1 MEPFKDLNSQKLK
14 KMSERELRALCSFIR
29 QFLLDNISKTGGHLS
44 SNLGVVEVTVALH
57 RVFDVPKDK
66 IIFDVGHQS
75 YVHKILTGRAGRFP
89 TLRQYEGLSGYQK
102 RSESPADPW
111 ESGHSSTSIS
121 AAIGLAAARDLKK
134 EDFEVISVI
143 GDGALSGGLALEAL
157 NDLGAQQRKVIVV
170 FNDNNM
176 SISANHA
183 GFEQRI
189 TRMRTSDFYRN
200 VKKEIH
206 GSLKKNDLGKGLL
219 GALHHSKE
227 YLKNRLVDA
236 PLFEG
241 FSLDYLG
248 PVDGHN
254 LNELIRAFEAAKEHD
269 GPIVV
274 HVVTRK
280 GKGYSYA
287 ENDKVGKWHGVG
299 PFDLATGQMRS
310 SLAPD
315 MLTWSEIIS
324 RSLMELAVRDPEI
337 VAITPAMANGSK
349 LLEFAKRYPDRFF
362 DCGIAEEHAMTMAAG
377 MAQGGIKPFVSVYSS
392 FLQRAFD
399 QVSHD
404 VARMDLPV
412 VVGIDRAGLVGD
424 DGDTHQGIF
433 DIAFLRTVPG
443 IVLSQPKDAL
453 EARGLLKLGFASH
466 MPFFLRYPR
475 GSAKWSSQLDW
486 PDITIGT
493 WTEFDVGTPE
503 QIVLAYGPQVD
514 QILEKA
520 RANGLNLK
528 VVNARFFKPIDEV
541 MLKRLFASGLPI
553 TVYETDSGRGG
564 LMDAVL
570 EFANEAGYKQK
581 IDQIALPPAF
591 IPHGSIPRLRK
602 EFHISLDDLFAH
614 LEQKSPSSREEVD
627 LCALMEPEKPE
638 KKAKQPENEASQP
651 DQQITQIPAASLEKS
666 A

>member
-1 MEPFKDLNSQKLK
+1 MEPLKDLNSQKLK
-14 KMSERELRALCSFIR
+14 KMSGKELRALCSSIR
-29 QFLLDNISKTGGHLS
+29 QFLLESVSKTGGHLS
-44 SNLGVVEVTVALH
+44 SNLGAVELTVALH

-75 YVHKILTGRAGRFP
+75 YVHKILTGRAGQFP
-89 TLRQYEGLSGYQK
+89 TLRQYNGLSGYQK
-102 RSESPADPW
+102 RTESPADPW

-143 GDGALSGGLALEAL
+143 GDGALSGGMALEAL

-200 VKKEIH
+200 VKKELH
-206 GSLKKNDLGKGLL
+206 GSLKNNDLGKGLL
-219 GALHHSKE
+219 GVLHHSKE
-227 YLKNRLVDA
+227 YLKDRLVDA

-248 PVDGHN
+248 PVDGHS
-254 LNELIRAFEAAKEHD
+254 LNELIPAFEAAREHD

-287 ENDKVGKWHGVG
+287 ENDTVGKWHGVG
-299 PFDLATGQMRS
+299 PFDITTGKMRS

-324 RSLMELAVRDPEI
+324 KSLMELAEKDPEI

-349 LLEFAKRYPDRFF
+349 LLDFAKKWPDRFF

-377 MAQGGIKPFVSVYSS
+377 MAQGGIKPFVSIYSS

-433 DIAFLRTVPG
+433 DIAFLRTIPG

-453 EARGLLKLGFASH
+453 EARGLLKLAFASR

-475 GSAKWSSQLDW
+475 GSTKWKPGMDW
-486 PDITIGT
+486 PEIRIGT
-493 WTEFDVGTPE
+493 WTAFDVGEPE
-503 QIVLAYGPQVD
+503 QIVLTYGPQVD
-514 QILEKA
+514 QVLEKA

-570 EFANEAGYKQK
+570 EFANETGYHQK

-591 IPHGSIPRLRK
+591 IPHGSIPKLRK
-602 EFHISLDDLFAH
+602 EFHISLDDLFDH
-614 LEQKSPSSREEVD
+614 LEKKSSAGKDCPDFSGLIAGSD
-627 LCALMEPEKPE
+627 K
-638 KKAKQPENEASQP
+638 KQPEKTEEEIP
-651 DQQITQIPAASLEKS
+651 DMKTESLREKTR
-666 A
+666 